1 MNRLFGGL
9 IAAIGLV
16 CASALSLSPA
26 AAQSRSGNFDFYVLA
41 LSWSPSFCALEG
53 REKGRDQCDGPAKGF
68 VLHGLWPQYERGF
81 PSACEHPFRNAPN
94 SVIQSIRGLYPE
106 DGLARHQWRKH
117 GTCSGLTPAAY
128 FNEVRRAVEK
138 VNIPERLDE
147 AKDGGRV
154 RTREIE
160 AAFIE
165 ANKGL
170 RPGMLAATCVRGML
184 QEVRVCMTQ
193 GPARVPG
200 LSGRRARGMPGAGSQ
215 RADALERR
223 AS

>member
-1 MNRLFGGL
+1 MNRLIGGL

-26 AAQSRSGNFDFYVLA
+26 TAQSRSGNFDFYVLA

-184 QEVRVCMTQ
+184 QEVRVCMTKDL
-193 GPARVPG
+193 REF
-200 LSGRRARGMPGAGSQ
+200 RACPDVVRAGC
-215 RADALERR
+215 RAQEVNAPTH
-223 AS
+223 